1 MLTASPSLKMFL
13 CASYPLTSPPGLFPY
28 WVYPT
33 GSSGILV
40 SEQTNYTFNLIKG
53 CSTVTSPSM
62 QNSQAKLSLPYSYPN
77 SSQLGTATSP
87 LFTYSIDSDPRCPLS
102 KICYLNPLY
111 IIHICLY
118 TSFDFFLR
126 RSIFLLLDTKL
137 PENRIHLFS
146 YTYHYTWYLAKLN
159 KHVLNE

>member
-1 MLTASPSLKMFL
+1 MCFLSTDFPSWALSLLSLSHWILWNPGFRANKLYLQSHQRMLHSD
-13 CASYPLTSPPGLFPY
+13 
-28 WVYPT
+28 
-33 GSSGILV
+33 I
-40 SEQTNYTFNLIKG
+40 TFH
-53 CSTVTSPSM
+53 
-62 QNSQAKLSLPYSYPN
+62 AKLPSKIKPAILI
-77 SSQLGTATSP
+77 SQFLTVRDCHLSFVH
-87 LFTYSIDSDPRCPLS
+87 LLYKDSDPRCPLS

-146 YTYHYTWYLAKLN
+146 YTYHYTWYLAMLN